1 MSFEK
6 NLTSIIKSSL
16 LGTTPNIDDDF
27 DFKFAFE
34 FSKAHQIIGL
44 AYRGLI
50 KEARFK
56 ESSAY
61 KSFEQANYF
70 INYIDIHQKY
80 ETDSI
85 FLEFDKNGVDYMPLK
100 GTIIKDIYPSSE
112 MRTMSD
118 ADILTREKQKSKA
131 ISIMTSLGFTYMYES
146 NHEISFSKNNIYIEL
161 HKHLIPTYNL
171 DFDKYFGDS
180 WAFAKNQVGHRYYM
194 SDEDFLIYIFTHFAK
209 HFRDKG
215 AGVKYVVDFY
225 VYLTAKKNLDF
236 TYIKSVLEKL
246 SLLKFYE
253 NIVKLIDVWFNDAN
267 GDEVTDY
274 LTKKIFSEGVY
285 GSEQNSNKS
294 YALRSVESSKNV
306 NGRNF
311 FIAIFP
317 PYASMRDRYPVLKKA
332 KILLPIFWV
341 FRWVSVIC
349 TKPKRISERV
359 KDIKEMPN
367 VAESYREELNFVGL
381 DYNFDK

>member
-1 MSFEK
+1 
-6 NLTSIIKSSL
+6 
-16 LGTTPNIDDDF
+16 
-27 DFKFAFE
+27 
-34 FSKAHQIIGL
+34 
-44 AYRGLI
+44 
-50 KEARFK
+50 
-56 ESSAY
+56 
-61 KSFEQANYF
+61 
-70 INYIDIHQKY
+70 
-80 ETDSI
+80 
-85 FLEFDKNGVDYMPLK
+85 
-100 GTIIKDIYPSSE
+100 
-112 MRTMSD
+112 
-118 ADILTREKQKSKA
+118 
-131 ISIMTSLGFTYMYES
+131 
-146 NHEISFSKNNIYIEL
+146 
-161 HKHLIPTYNL
+161 
-171 DFDKYFGDS
+171 
-180 WAFAKNQVGHRYYM
+180 
-194 SDEDFLIYIFTHFAK
+194 
-209 HFRDKG
+209 
-215 AGVKYVVDFY
+215 VDFY

-317 PYASMRDRYPVLKKA
+317 PYASMRDRYPVLKKV
-332 KILLPIFWV
+332 KILLPFFWV
-341 FRWVSVIC
+341 FRWVSVIF
-349 TKPKRISERV
+349 TKPKRISEKV